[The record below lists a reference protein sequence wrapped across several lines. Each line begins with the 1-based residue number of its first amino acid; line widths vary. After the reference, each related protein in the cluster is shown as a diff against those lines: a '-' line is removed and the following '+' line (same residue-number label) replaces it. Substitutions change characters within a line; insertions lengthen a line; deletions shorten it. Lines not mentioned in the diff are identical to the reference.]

1 MICNTGRFKLLQYLK
16 KMCNNQLHFIL
27 MQKLITLYSMT
38 PHETW
43 MKYALREAERALDQ
57 NEVPVG
63 CIIVRDNKIIGKGY
77 NQNVT
82 LKDPTAH
89 AEIIAITA
97 AAAKLQSKFLEE
109 CTLYV
114 TLEPCAMCAGA
125 IVLAK
130 IPALVFGAFDPKAGA
145 CGTLYTITEDARLN
159 HRVHT
164 IGGVLD
170 AECGALLRDFFL
182 VKRNGGRQEY

>member
-1 MICNTGRFKLLQYLK
+1 
-16 KMCNNQLHFIL
+16 
-27 MQKLITLYSMT
+27 MT

-43 MKYALREAERALDQ
+43 MKYAIKEAERAFDQ

-63 CIIVRDNKIIGKGY
+63 CIIVHENKIIGKGY
-77 NQNVT
+77 NQIET

-97 AAAKLQSKFLEE
+97 AAAQLESKFLEN
-109 CTLYV
+109 CTMYV
-114 TLEPCAMCAGA
+114 TLEPCTMCAGA

-130 IPALVFGAFDPKAGA
+130 IPTLVFGAYDPKAGA

-164 IGGVLD
+164 ISGVLD
-170 AECGALLRDFFL
+170 AECGSLIRDFFKL
-182 VKRNGGRQEY
+182 KRSDGIQNYPGQNN